1 MGQGGVVW
9 LGDAVYL
16 CIYIYMYVYICIYT
30 CIAGKNISGYMYIYR
45 LCTKT
50 HWSCTATG
58 GEPRGSTDHFP
69 GYLELNDSIFCGW
82 KIDQGGS
89 IILVKDPDFFT
100 KPGNTRFLVKRST
113 PSHFF
118 WTRKRPVSVG
128 KFGPGWVKALPPEN
142 WKKLQVEEIMKEIDV
157 DGSGEIEFDELL
169 GKVKMD
175 WASHESLLKPHGSFL
190 REFLEGCSCFRRL
203 GLFVSW

>member
-1 MGQGGVVW
+1 
-9 LGDAVYL
+9 
-16 CIYIYMYVYICIYT
+16 
-30 CIAGKNISGYMYIYR
+30 MYIYR
-45 LCTKT
+45 LCQKT
-50 HWSCTATG
+50 HWSCTAMRVSQG
-58 GEPRGSTDHFP
+58 DPRPFSRLFGAQWQHFWWTDF
-69 GYLELNDSIFCGW
+69 
-82 KIDQGGS
+82 DQGGS
-89 IILVKDPDFFT
+89 ILVKDPDFFT
-100 KPGNTRFLVKRST
+100 KPGNTRFLVKGST